1 MSVMAARGK
10 DVVLGFDGRRGLGPS
25 DFSIPAG
32 VLTAVIGPNGSGK
45 STLLSGL
52 AGLLAPLSGELE
64 VLGGPPAA
72 ARGRVAY
79 VLQSPTVNTRMPI
92 TAAEVVAMGRYHH
105 TGPLGR
111 RSRTDRQAVAAAIEQ
126 LQLTRVS
133 GLHLGELSVGQRQ
146 LVFVAQGLAQQ
157 AELLL
162 LDEPAT
168 GIDLPTRQAIWDAVG
183 SEIAR
188 GATVVITTHE
198 LTEAGT
204 ANHVLL
210 LAGRVVA
217 EGPPSVA
224 LAPHHLASAYGD
236 TFLRH
241 PGAAVVI
248 GDIHHPTIT

>member
-1 MSVMAARGK
+1 MSVMAAAGVG
-10 DVVLGFDGRRGLGPS
+10 VVFGLDGRRALGPA

-32 VLTAVIGPNGSGK
+32 VLTAVIGPNASGK
-45 STLLSGL
+45 STLLNGL

-64 VLGGPPAA
+64 VLGRSPAA
-72 ARGRVAY
+72 NQGRVAY
-79 VLQSPTVNTRMPI
+79 VLQSPTVNIRMPI
-92 TAAEVVAMGRYHH
+92 TAAEVVAMGRYRH

-111 RSRTDRQAVAAAIEQ
+111 RSRADRQAVAAAIHQ
-126 LQLTRVS
+126 LELTRVM

-168 GIDLPTRQAIWDAVG
+168 GLDLPTRQAIWDAVS
-183 SEIAR
+183 SEIDR

-198 LTEAGT
+198 LTEA
-204 ANHVLL
+204 ASASHVLL
-210 LAGRVVA
+210 LAGRVIA

-224 LAPHHLASAYGD
+224 LAPNHLAAAYGED
-236 TFLRH
+236 ILRQ
-241 PGAAVVI
+241 PGAAAVV
-248 GDIHHPTIT
+248 GDIHH